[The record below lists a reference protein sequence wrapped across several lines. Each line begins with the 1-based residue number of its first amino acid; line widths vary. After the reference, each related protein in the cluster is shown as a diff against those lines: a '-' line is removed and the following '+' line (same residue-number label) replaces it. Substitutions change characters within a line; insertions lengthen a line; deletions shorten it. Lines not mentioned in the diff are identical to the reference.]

1 MHNVNI
7 RIFSNFLKSF
17 EKHEKNNSRV
27 NNRFGMNQQNSSEQH
42 SPGDEG
48 KKKTERKGA
57 PDTNPF
63 HEVSNSSHGFHD
75 SRPIGKKE
83 PRQDDFVQTDVKIR

>member
-1 MHNVNI
+1 M
-7 RIFSNFLKSF
+7 K
-17 EKHEKNNSRV
+17 
-27 NNRFGMNQQNSSEQH
+27 QQSSSKQH
-42 SPGDEG
+42 SQGNEG
-48 KKKTERKGA
+48 KNKNERKGA

-63 HEVSNSSHGFHD
+63 HEVSNSSHGFHE

>member
-1 MHNVNI
+1 MNK
-7 RIFSNFLKSF
+7 RF
-17 EKHEKNNSRV
+17 E
-27 NNRFGMNQQNSSEQH
+27 MNQQKSSEQH
-42 SPGDEG
+42 SRGDEG
-48 KKKTERKGA
+48 KKKNERKGA

-63 HEVSNSSHGFHD
+63 HEVSNSFHGFND

>member
-1 MHNVNI
+1 M
-7 RIFSNFLKSF
+7 R
-17 EKHEKNNSRV
+17 KNNSPV

-48 KKKTERKGA
+48 KKKNERKGA

-63 HEVSNSSHGFHD
+63 HEVSNSFHGFHD